1 MLEPAQAA
9 RRRPNWRHL
18 WVLIALLAVITS
30 VGGWMLSRRDAR
42 SVSPDARPLPVITA
56 VLTSTDGY
64 ELARRY
70 TGLIEARRSSTLSFQ
85 RTGRLDS
92 VMIGEGERVAAGQ
105 DLAALDVR
113 RLKAQRRQIIAQ
125 REAAA
130 AVLTEM
136 TAGPRRQDIAE
147 AKSAVT
153 VFVARHERAK
163 IRLAGVTSARER
175 AAASDDEYV
184 TVLYDEQAAA
194 AELEAARQRLNELE
208 EGTRA
213 EKITA
218 QQATVD
224 EFDARLDVVDIDLAD
239 SVIKAPFAG
248 RIGRRLLDEGAIVG
262 AGDPV
267 LRIVETDAV
276 EAWIGVPV
284 AAASR
289 LEPGSRR
296 QLEVAGRTITAT
308 VSAVMPQL
316 DAATRTVQVVLTV
329 DQNDAAGLIPGQIA
343 RLSLT
348 ETVPAAGFR
357 VPVSALVPGRR
368 GLWGVYVLGEPHED
382 GFLLELADV
391 EVLHTDAHTAFV
403 RGPLTD
409 GQRVVAAGV
418 HRVVPGQVVRPEGR

>member
-1 MLEPAQAA
+1 MAAQAQV
-9 RRRPNWRHL
+9 
-18 WVLIALLAVITS
+18 WVLIPLLAVITTS
-30 VGGWMLSRRDAR
+30 GCGPDAR
-42 SVSPDARPLPVITA
+42 SASPETNARPLPVVTV
-56 VLTSTDGY
+56 VLTPTDGY
-64 ELARRY
+64 ELVRSY

-92 VMIGEGERVAAGQ
+92 VMIGEGEQVTVGQ

-130 AVLTEM
+130 AVLAEM

-147 AKSAVT
+147 ARSAVT

-224 EFDARLDVVDIDLAD
+224 EFDARLDVMDIDLAD

-248 RIGRRLLDEGAIVG
+248 RIGRRLLDEGSIVG
-262 AGDPV
+262 AGEPV

-289 LEPGSRR
+289 LEPGAR
-296 QLEVAGRTITAT
+296 QQLIVAGRAITAT

-316 DAATRTVQVVLTV
+316 DAATRTVQVVLAV
-329 DQNDAAGLIPGQIA
+329 DRSDAAGLIPGQIA

-368 GLWGVYVLGEPHED
+368 GLWGVYTLGEPRED

-391 EVLHTDAHTAFV
+391 EVLHTDAHTAFI
-403 RGPLTD
+403 RGPLTR

-418 HRVVPGQVVRPEGR
+418 HRVVPGQVVRPEDR

>member
-1 MLEPAQAA
+1 MAGQAQV
-9 RRRPNWRHL
+9 
-18 WVLIALLAVITS
+18 WVLIPLLAVITTS
-30 VGGWMLSRRDAR
+30 GCGPDAR
-42 SVSPDARPLPVITA
+42 SASPETNARPLPVVTI
-56 VLTSTDGY
+56 VLAPTDGY
-64 ELARRY
+64 ELARHY

-194 AELEAARQRLNELE
+194 AELDAARQRLNELE

-224 EFDARLDVVDIDLAD
+224 EFDARLDVMDIDLAD

-248 RIGRRLLDEGAIVG
+248 RVGRRLLDEGAIVG
-262 AGDPV
+262 AGEPV

-289 LEPGSRR
+289 LETGSRQ
-296 QLEVAGRTITAT
+296 QLEVAGRAITAT

-316 DAATRTVQVVLTV
+316 DATTRTVQVVLAV
-329 DQNDAAGLIPGQIA
+329 DRSDAAGLIPGQIA

-348 ETVPAAGFR
+348 ETVPAVGFR

-368 GLWGVYVLGEPHED
+368 GLWGVYTLGEPRED

-391 EVLHTDAHTAFV
+391 EVLHTDAHTAFI
-403 RGPLTD
+403 RGPLTG

-418 HRVVPGQVVRPEGR
+418 HRVVPGQVVRPEDR

>member
-1 MLEPAQAA
+1 MAGQAQV
-9 RRRPNWRHL
+9 
-18 WVLIALLAVITS
+18 WVLIPFLAVITTS
-30 VGGWMLSRRDAR
+30 GCGPDAR
-42 SVSPDARPLPVITA
+42 SASPETHARPLPVVTV
-56 VLTSTDGY
+56 VLAPTDGY
-64 ELARRY
+64 ELARQY

-92 VMIGEGERVAAGQ
+92 VMAGEGEHVAAGE

-113 RLKAQRRQIIAQ
+113 RLKAQRRQIVAQ

-130 AVLTEM
+130 AVLAEM
-136 TAGPRRQDIAE
+136 AAGPRRQDIAE
-147 AKSAVT
+147 ATSAVT
-153 VFVARHERAK
+153 VFVARHERTK

-175 AAASDDEYV
+175 GAASDDEYV
-184 TVLYDEQAAA
+184 TVLYDERAAA
-194 AELEAARQRLNELE
+194 AELEAARQRLDELE

-218 QQATVD
+218 QQAAVD
-224 EFDARLDVVDIDLAD
+224 EFDARLDVMDIDLAD

-262 AGDPV
+262 AGEPV
-267 LRIVETDAV
+267 LRIVEIGV
-276 EAWIGVPV
+276 LEAWIGVPV

-289 LEPGSRR
+289 LQPGSR
-296 QLEVAGRTITAT
+296 QLLEVAGRAIAAT
-308 VSAVMPQL
+308 VTAVMPQL
-316 DAATRTVQVVLTV
+316 DTTTRTVWVVLAV
-329 DQNDAAGLIPGQIA
+329 DRGDADGLIPGQIA

-368 GLWGVYVLGEPHED
+368 GLWGVYTLGEIHED

-391 EVLHTDAHTAFV
+391 EVLHTDADTAFI
-403 RGPLTD
+403 RGPLTS

-418 HRVVPGQVVRPEGR
+418 HRVVPGQVVRPEDP